1 VPSKEG
7 WNAAAI
13 KARSR
18 AVVLALAML
27 ACAIASN
34 AATFRVAPE
43 QTSVSFEVSNLGI
56 ASPGRFDLTSGKIV
70 LDPERRAGSIDFVVD
85 AGSIDTGWN
94 IRDAFLKSDLMFD
107 VERHPS
113 IRFHSTRLAF
123 VDERLVAVEG
133 ELTMHGVT
141 RPVRFDVT
149 RMECGTGSGPGRDSC
164 DATVTGRISR
174 SAFGMSFGIPLVGD
188 EVALDF
194 SVKAIRVHDAGEP
207 ESFDPK
213 NQSQSSG
220 ERPESAK
227 AGSDPLR

>member
-1 VPSKEG
+1 M
-7 WNAAAI
+7 
-13 KARSR
+13 KARSL

-27 ACAIASN
+27 AYALAAK

-43 QTSVSFEVSNLGI
+43 QTNVSFEVSNLGI
-56 ASPGRFDLTSGKIV
+56 ASQGRFDLTSGKIV

-85 AGSIDTGWN
+85 AGSIDTGWTL
-94 IRDAFLKSDLMFD
+94 RDAFLKSDLMFD
-107 VERHPS
+107 VERYPS

-123 VDERLVAVEG
+123 DGERLVAVEG
-133 ELTMHGVT
+133 EITMHGVT

-149 RMECGTGSGPGRDSC
+149 RIECGTGSGPGRDSC

-174 SAFGMSFGIPLVGD
+174 SAFGMSFAIPLVGD

-194 SVKAIRVHDAGEP
+194 SVKAIRVRDAGQRESPDP
-207 ESFDPK
+207 ED
-213 NQSQSSG
+213 QSQNHG

-227 AGSDPLR
+227 SRREP